1 LESYLSFV
9 FGLLLFLVGLG
20 AGFLV
25 NVVATRLAAD
35 KPMIGPLGC
44 TRSPHLITAG
54 QALPVVGYVMQKG
67 RCSTCGKSLSV
78 SYPLVEAVT
87 GLLFAGLFVVEG
99 WGLPFVFHAI
109 YIVFLM
115 LVLVVDW
122 KHRDIYLTVIGA
134 GSVIALVGS
143 LLMPGVSI
151 WDAAIAA
158 GVAGGFFLLAYL
170 LAKLIF
176 PKIEEPLGAGDIL
189 LALMMGLM
197 LGFPN
202 IVGALLIGPLIA
214 GAAAILLLVSRK
226 SKMGDFMP
234 YGVALCAA
242 AILFIVYPTPFANA
256 LHLPA
261 LVQVVSELIGK

>member
-1 LESYLSFV
+1 
-9 FGLLLFLVGLG
+9 
-20 AGFLV
+20 
-25 NVVATRLAAD
+25 
-35 KPMIGPLGC
+35 M
-44 TRSPHLITAG
+44 
-54 QALPVVGYVMQKG
+54 PVVGYLRQRG
-67 RCSTCGKSLSV
+67 TCSTCGKRISL
-78 SYPLVEAVT
+78 SYPLVEGAT
-87 GLLFAGLFVVEG
+87 ALLFAGLYLVD
-99 WGLPFVFHAI
+99 GLGLAYLFHAL

-122 KHRDIYLTVIGA
+122 KHRDIYLTVIAA

-143 LLMPGVSI
+143 LLMPGATI

-158 GVAGGFFLLAYL
+158 AVAGGFFLLAYL

-176 PKIEEPLGAGDIL
+176 PRIQEPLGAGDVF
-189 LALMMGLM
+189 LALMMGLI

-214 GAAAILLLVSRK
+214 GATAILLLVSRK
-226 SKMGDFMP
+226 SQLGDFMP

-242 AILFIVYPTPFANA
+242 AIIFIVYPAPFADA

-261 LVQVVSELIGK
+261 LVHAVSGLLGK

>member
-1 LESYLSFV
+1 LIVV
-9 FGLLLFLVGLG
+9 FSVVLFLVGLL
-20 AGFLV
+20 AGFVV
-25 NVVATRLAAD
+25 NAVATRLASER
-35 KPMIGPLGC
+35 PILGPLRC
-44 TRSPHLITAG
+44 TRAPHSITLA
-54 QALPVVGYVMQKG
+54 QALPVAGYIMQGG
-67 RCSTCGKSLSV
+67 RCSTCGKRLGL
-78 SYPLVEAVT
+78 SYPLVEAAT
-87 GLLFAGLFVVEG
+87 ALLFAGLFLVEG
-99 WGLPFVFHAI
+99 WGLPYIFHAL

-122 KHRDIYLTVIGA
+122 KHRDIYLTVIAA
-134 GSVIALVGS
+134 GSVIALIGS
-143 LLMPGVSI
+143 LLMPGATI
-151 WDAAIAA
+151 WDSVIAA

-176 PKIEEPLGAGDIL
+176 PRIEEPLGAGDIL

-214 GAAAILLLVSRK
+214 GGAAVLLLVSRR

-242 AILFIVYPTPFANA
+242 AILFIVYPAPFADA

-261 LVQVVSELIGK
+261 LVNAVSGLFGK